1 MWMMGWMPAALVVV
15 AGGRAAAQSAV
26 YVPGE
31 APPATF
37 TVVPD
42 DQRLTVAGVI
52 ADAAP
57 EVQAMMA
64 ILVVATLASAAVWA
78 TSLGKVG
85 RGDAR
90 GLAGALGRLRIV
102 RSGATPLGFLTAAYV
117 MFGGFLATANVR
129 PAPSLT
135 VMAPGFAEATLAVM
149 LGLLATTVAVVCE
162 RHLEGR
168 IRQAAA

>member
-1 MWMMGWMPAALVVV
+1 MRMAVSILGVMAA
-15 AGGRAAAQSAV
+15 AAAGRAAAQTAV
-26 YVPGE
+26 YGPGE

-37 TVVPD
+37 TVVPG
-42 DQRLTVAGVI
+42 DQRLTMAGVV

-57 EVQAMMA
+57 EVQIMMA
-64 ILVVATLASAAVWA
+64 VLTLATLASAAVWA
-78 TSLGKVG
+78 GSLGKVG
-85 RGDAR
+85 RGDAK
-90 GLAGALGRLRIV
+90 GLASALARLRIV
-102 RSGATPLGFLTAAYV
+102 RSGATPLGFFAAAYV
-117 MFGGFLATANVR
+117 MFGGFLGAANVR

-135 VMAPGFAEATLAVM
+135 VMAPGFAEATLAIM

>member
-1 MWMMGWMPAALVVV
+1 MRKLGLILGAAATAA
-15 AGGRAAAQSAV
+15 AGAAAAQTAV

-31 APPATF
+31 TPPATF
-37 TVVPD
+37 TLVPAD
-42 DQRLTVAGVI
+42 ERLTFAGVV
-52 ADAAP
+52 ADASV

-64 ILVVATLASAAVWA
+64 ILAVATLASAAVWA

-85 RGDAR
+85 RADAK
-90 GLAGALGRLRIV
+90 GLAGALARLRIV

-117 MFGGFLATANVR
+117 LFAGFIGMANVR
-129 PAPSLT
+129 PAPGLT
-135 VMAPGFAEATLAVM
+135 VLAPGFAEATLAIM